1 MAAAALYHRSAN
13 DRAGQL
19 AQALLLADARR
30 ILHWRR
36 ESEAGPTRHQ
46 LGSISLG
53 ETSLV
58 YRRDGD
64 VHRNRV
70 GAWQLAQLCAPH
82 DRTDRDLRLPVRCR
96 RARAPRNDWRAVPQ
110 FYEGAEA
117 LHTVHRV
124 ADQEIARGSCLTS

>member
-36 ESEAGPTRHQ
+36 ESEAGPTPHH

-70 GAWQLAQLCAPH
+70 GSWQLAEPRAPH
-82 DRTDRDLRLPVRCR
+82 DRDDRDLQLSGRCR
-96 RARAPRNDWRAVPQ
+96 RTRAPRNDWRALPQ
-110 FYEGAEA
+110 LHEGTEA
-117 LHTVHRV
+117 LHTIHRV
-124 ADQEIARGSCLTS
+124 AG